1 MKLAT
6 IKDAPGALNTN
17 DKAMWVLGHNA
28 AVETLDADAERVA
41 ASLREI
47 LNLCEIGDVDED
59 TEALGWGNAIKAARA
74 ALSASGVPP
83 SAPAMP
89 PRLLQS
95 LARRNFRAPTDM
107 DDLIAMAANIIA
119 EDGFVIE
126 RLQAKLAAGVDASG
140 PLHSCKNC
148 AHLNKSS
155 CEEPCAG
162 CTVRWRSGVSDRW
175 ELASGVPLLDS
186 KTACGEPPMPQSDRM
201 DGQGEQR

>member
-74 ALSASGVPP
+74 ALSACGVEGTE
-83 SAPAMP
+83 AP
-89 PRLLQS
+89 S
-95 LARRNFRAPTDM
+95 LARWLTQVRDNRQNTERARG
-107 DDLIAMAANIIA
+107 AA
-119 EDGFVIE
+119 
-126 RLQAKLAAGVDASG
+126 LA
-140 PLHSCKNC
+140 
-148 AHLNKSS
+148 
-155 CEEPCAG
+155 
-162 CTVRWRSGVSDRW
+162 
-175 ELASGVPLLDS
+175 LLDELERIEP
-186 KTACGEPPMPQSDRM
+186 AYGVGEVPR
-201 DGQGEQR
+201 G

>member
-74 ALSASGVPP
+74 ALSACGVPP

-126 RLQAKLAAGVDASG
+126 RLQAKLADGVIVVGEAQQPGETYLAYLARCEREGRNTKPQAKDPDLCREPGCSNPTKTPVSAWCREHDRAGGA
-140 PLHSCKNC
+140 PH
-148 AHLNKSS
+148 A
-155 CEEPCAG
+155 
-162 CTVRWRSGVSDRW
+162 
-175 ELASGVPLLDS
+175 
-186 KTACGEPPMPQSDRM
+186 
-201 DGQGEQR
+201 